1 MTASLSYR
9 FDAGDDCLRTGIGS
23 RESDVIRVTAGKR
36 GHALY
41 GPYVPLPAGRYV
53 AKVRFARER
62 ACKGGATIDVCN
74 NPVILAQHVLRGEDI
89 ASDGVAR
96 IEFALP
102 DPLGAL
108 EVRLYSDGSFC
119 GDIEA
124 VEIAGVPGSV
134 EEPLEFSELPT
145 PRVEN
150 VVLKG
155 RNLHDGYQRS
165 MALGLFPHLARKIDK
180 DPDYRQA
187 RDIAGQRTIVSENN
201 LKNLFLIFKFFL
213 PRLSQP
219 AHVVE
224 WGSYMGGGAIFM
236 AVLAR
241 KFLPGCRVYGFDTF
255 KGMPPTDAQ
264 VDQHGAGGFLDGVN
278 LNELRRYVRDVGLD
292 NLEYVQGDFADTA
305 APALRRIGPVGFAHL
320 DCDIRS
326 AIACAYDATRPHMV
340 SGGYW
345 AFDDPLAPDCLGA
358 AEAMED
364 LLVRR
369 DGLNCEQAFPH
380 FVFRQ
385 P

>member
-9 FDAGDDCLRTGIGS
+9 FDAGADCLRTRIGS
-23 RESDVIRVTAGKR
+23 REGEVIRITAGKR

-53 AKVRFARER
+53 ANVRFARER
-62 ACKGGATIDVCN
+62 ACKGAATIDVCN
-74 NPVILAQHVLRGEDI
+74 DLVVLAKHPVRGKDI
-89 ASDGVAR
+89 ASEGVAR

-102 DPLGAL
+102 DPLGGL
-108 EVRLYSDGSFC
+108 EVRLFSDGSFC

-124 VEIAGVPGSV
+124 VEIIGVPAVGEPV
-134 EEPLEFSELPT
+134 ELSDLPT

-150 VVLKG
+150 AVLRG
-155 RNLHDGYQRS
+155 RNFFEGYQRS
-165 MALGLFPHLARKIDK
+165 MALGVLPHCVHKIDK

-187 RDIAGQRTIVSENN
+187 RDLAGQRTIVSENN

-213 PRLSQP
+213 PRLPQP
-219 AHVVE
+219 AQVVE
-224 WGSYMGGGAIFM
+224 WGSYRGGGAIFM
-236 AVLAR
+236 ASLAQT
-241 KFLPGCRVYGFDTF
+241 FLPDCQVYGFDTF
-255 KGMPPTDAQ
+255 TGMPPTDAR
-264 VDQHGAGGFLDGVN
+264 VDQHGGGGFLDGVD
-278 LNELRRYVRDVGLD
+278 LPELRRYVRSIGLD
-292 NLEYVQGDFADTA
+292 NLEFVQGDFADTA
-305 APALRRIGPVGFAHL
+305 APALRRIGPVGLAHI

-326 AIACAYDATRPHMV
+326 AIACAYDATRPYMV
-340 SGGYW
+340 PGGYW
-345 AFDDPLAPDCLGA
+345 ALDDPLAPDCLGA

-369 DGLNCEQAFPH
+369 DELNCEQAFPH